1 MEKIEEVVIVGAGV
15 SGLGTALGLHR
26 KGIRSL
32 VLESSD
38 SLRAAGFAI
47 LTWPNA
53 WKALDVLGVGDFLRE
68 NHVLLQRLVINS
80 ATTGEAIAERTFSRG
95 EQRLKLEVRSLKR
108 NLLLEALSKD
118 LPPET
123 IRFSSKVVYIE
134 EVGKL
139 KLLHLAD
146 GSTLKTKVLIGCD
159 GVNSV
164 VAKWLGLKPLLFSG
178 RSASRGMLNAPQF
191 SISSRRLIEYFF
203 GEGFRAGI
211 SHCDEDTIYWF
222 FTWSPSNQAEKEAEE
237 NPQKMRELMVSKLK
251 SSKMPKD
258 VIEIIENSDLSN
270 GLVSAPLRFRWPF
283 DLLWGNIFKDNV
295 CVAGDAF
302 HPMTPDLGQGGCSA
316 LEDAVVL
323 ARCLG
328 EALAG
333 DGNKTEEKEFEKV
346 EKGLKKYAEVRKWRS
361 FVLISASYLIGQLEE
376 RNGFLIRF
384 LREKLLSG
392 FISWIQLKITE
403 FDCGSL

>member
-68 NHVLLQRLVINS
+68 THVLLQTLAINS
-80 ATTGEAIAERTFSRG
+80 ATTGEVIAERTFSRG
-95 EQRLKLEVRSLKR
+95 EQQLD
-108 NLLLEALSKD
+108 SKTNIY
-118 LPPET
+118 LYK
-123 IRFSSKVVYIE
+123 S
-134 EVGKL
+134 
-139 KLLHLAD
+139 
-146 GSTLKTKVLIGCD
+146 CD

-164 VAKWLGLKPLLFSG
+164 VAKWLGLRPLLFSG
-178 RSASRGMLNAPQF
+178 RSASRGILNASQS
-191 SISSRRLIEYFF
+191 SISRRRLIEYFF

-237 NPQKMRELMVSKLK
+237 NPQKMRELMLSKLK

-283 DLLWGNIFKDNV
+283 DLLWGNIFKENV

-333 DGNKTEEKEFEKV
+333 DENKTEEKEFEKV
-346 EKGLKKYAEVRKWRS
+346 EKGLKKYAEARKWRS

-392 FISWIQLKITE
+392 FISWIQLKLTE